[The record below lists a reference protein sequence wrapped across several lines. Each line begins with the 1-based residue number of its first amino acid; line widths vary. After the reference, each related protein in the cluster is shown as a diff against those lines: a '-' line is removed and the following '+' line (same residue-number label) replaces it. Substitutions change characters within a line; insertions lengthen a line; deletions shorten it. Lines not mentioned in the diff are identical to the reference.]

1 MNKNNFINY
10 ITRDKAIGD
19 KFINIPN
26 TIQLV
31 VNRLGTKLNLSTNQD
46 TIKPPKV
53 VEPMNKILY
62 YKTLETSVINS
73 PLSPSF
79 LLMNSYHDQDVEIL

>member
-1 MNKNNFINY
+1 MNKEKSINY
-10 ITRDKAIGD
+10 ITRDKAMAD

-31 VNRLGTKLNLSTNQD
+31 VNCLGSKLNLSTNQD

-53 VEPMNKILY
+53 VEPINKIFY
-62 YKTLETSVINS
+62 YKT
-73 PLSPSF
+73 
-79 LLMNSYHDQDVEIL
+79 